1 MALRNL
7 TFPTITVDTPGG
19 SFAVRGL
26 TTDMVVGLYQRHR
39 GELGTLFDDLTANAK
54 NGSQA
59 DITNIVMGGLHT
71 APLIAAE
78 LVALASGSRPDDDA
92 VEPDMPIEGSDET
105 TNPDGATNWERDV
118 QQARDL
124 PFPVQVDALEKIAA
138 QTFTSDMPAGKFLAV
153 VIKMA
158 GSATALLPK

>member
-7 TFPTITVDTPGG
+7 SFPEVKVDTPGG

-54 NGSQA
+54 TGSQN
-59 DITNIVMGGLHT
+59 DITNIVVGGLHA
-71 APLIAAE
+71 APTIAAE
-78 LVALASGSRPDDDA
+78 LVALASGSRPDDVA
-92 VEPDMPIEGSDET
+92 VEPGET
-105 TNPDGATNWERDV
+105 DTNWARDV

-124 PFPVQVDALEKIAA
+124 PLPIQVDALQKVAE

>member
-92 VEPDMPIEGSDET
+92 VEPGET
-105 TNPDGATNWERDV
+105 ATNWERDV

-158 GSATALLPK
+158 GSATALLPQNA